1 MWKHMLT
8 KHGRHGQGARRDPLE
23 VEVITDSFFVFLDMR
38 ISHTVN
44 GQVLLGEVTD
54 AEKLMN
60 PQHFWTDLGDIWIR
74 ITPAV
79 WSQIWVTFG

>member
-1 MWKHMLT
+1 MFLSAFVLFCEQDDSQMWKHMLT

-44 GQVLLGEVTD
+44 GLVLQYS
-54 AEKLMN
+54 AK
-60 PQHFWTDLGDIWIR
+60 
-74 ITPAV
+74 
-79 WSQIWVTFG
+79 